1 MCFIDSCSAHFF
13 TNKPPCNICHFGG
26 EFNIFCCCIQAS
38 YAQKI
43 FSTSYANQA
52 DIKVFVVKYPNQ
64 ADLKVYKVA
73 YSNQAKGN
81 EGNWYFVN
89 YSNQSDKKVYFT
101 QYINQA
107 DLKIYFV
114 NYSNQ
119 AGWVQVSKKHLVF

>member
-1 MCFIDSCSAHFF
+1 M
-13 TNKPPCNICHFGG
+13 
-26 EFNIFCCCIQAS
+26 
-38 YAQKI
+38 
-43 FSTSYANQA
+43 
-52 DIKVFVVKYPNQ
+52 VKYPNQ

-73 YSNQAKGN
+73 YSNQVKGN

-101 QYINQA
+101 PYINQA

-119 AGWVQVSKKHLVF
+119 AGWVQVSKKHLLY

>member
-1 MCFIDSCSAHFF
+1 MFSILRLLIF
-13 TNKPPCNICHFGG
+13 T
-26 EFNIFCCCIQAS
+26 CCIQAS

-89 YSNQSDKKVYFT
+89 YSNQSDKKVYFCRNKLT
-101 QYINQA
+101 LEEIK
-107 DLKIYFV
+107 L
-114 NYSNQ
+114 
-119 AGWVQVSKKHLVF
+119 LL